1 MSDSGICADNHII
14 LFVLVLFLQYSL
26 YFRSMK
32 TLKINAWTGI
42 LVQVVLW
49 LLILCIPL
57 VSLILNGS
65 TWQDALGSMKYYFA
79 GYIPWLL
86 VFYINYFC
94 LIPRYIF
101 RRKTWSFFFAN
112 LLLIP
117 LLQLASRFYMMQ
129 LHVDMPPMG
138 AGAQVAITLGGAVL
152 NMFLILAAIALKVQ
166 QRNAQLEL
174 DAATLEREKMASEL
188 EHLKNQLNP
197 HFLFN
202 TLNNISSL
210 VSLDPDAAQTSIS
223 RLSDMLR
230 YVLYDSAKPTVPLKT
245 EIKFLYDYVDLMRL
259 RYADTLHVEMMIDDP
274 DMEGEIPPLLY
285 ITFVEN
291 AFKHG
296 ASSRHECYINVF
308 LMEDNDLLNFSVA
321 NSFLEPDEKPAGQ
334 TGGVGLKNLE
344 RRLQLLYKSDDYIFR
359 LSKDGYMDIE
369 GNKEMKIPCYEAIL
383 DIQMDKIKPQRP

>member
-1 MSDSGICADNHII
+1 
-14 LFVLVLFLQYSL
+14 
-26 YFRSMK
+26 MK
-32 TLKINAWTGI
+32 TLKKNDWAGI
-42 LVQVVLW
+42 LVQAVLW

-112 LLLIP
+112 LLLVS
-117 LLQLASRFYMMQ
+117 LLQLASRFYMMH
-129 LHVDMPPMG
+129 LHVDMPPMD
-138 AGAQVAITLGGAVL
+138 AGTQMAITLGGGVL

-166 QRNAQLEL
+166 QRNARLEL
-174 DAATLEREKMASEL
+174 DAATIEREKMASEL
-188 EHLKNQLNP
+188 EHLKSQLNP

-230 YVLYDSAKPTVPLKT
+230 YVLYDSAKPAVPLKT

-296 ASSRHECYINVF
+296 ASSRHKCYINIF

-334 TGGVGLKNLE
+334 TGGVGLKNME
-344 RRLQLLYKSDDYIFR
+344 RRLQLLYKSDDYLFR
-359 LSKDGYMDIE
+359 LSKDGYMEIE
-369 GNKEMKIPCYEAIL
+369 GNEEMKIPCYEAVL
-383 DIQMDKIKPQRP
+383 DIQMDKIKPRKP